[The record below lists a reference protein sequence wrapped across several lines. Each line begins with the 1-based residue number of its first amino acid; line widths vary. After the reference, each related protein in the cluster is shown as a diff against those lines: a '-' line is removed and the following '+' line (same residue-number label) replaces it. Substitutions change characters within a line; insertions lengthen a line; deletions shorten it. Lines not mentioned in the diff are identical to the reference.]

1 MPYSP
6 QRGGYKSGLP
16 SELSE
21 YSATGGRRRTRRAR
35 RSMRGGWADAFASPM
50 SSSLGATALPA
61 VAGST
66 SLSAA
71 MATNSTSAI
80 SQAVG
85 TSPNAAKTLVAAA
98 NGSSPAA
105 AAARAILA
113 KPAVARAVQ
122 ANPAL
127 TAQQKAT
134 ALATA
139 IGKEKGFIS
148 NDYKVAGDNWNRIV
162 KLRAEKVAA
171 GPAFDK
177 RVAAHRAQLAADGPA
192 RAAHLANLDKYMKQH
207 GDRMHST
214 HVDAGK
220 HAMALQKLT
229 GSPATSFLPGHWG
242 KTSIPLKG
250 GARRRSRSRSASRKS
265 TRRHRR

>member
-1 MPYSP
+1 
-6 QRGGYKSGLP
+6 
-16 SELSE
+16 
-21 YSATGGRRRTRRAR
+21 
-35 RSMRGGWADAFASPM
+35 M
-50 SSSLGATALPA
+50 SSSLGAAALPA

-105 AAARAILA
+105 AAARAILS
-113 KPAVARAVQ
+113 KPAVAKAVQ

-139 IGKEKGFIS
+139 IGKEKGYIS
-148 NDYKVAGDNWNRIV
+148 NDWKVAGDNWNRIV

-207 GDRMHST
+207 GERMHST

-229 GSPATSFLPGHWG
+229 SSPASSFLPGHWG
-242 KTSIPLKG
+242 KTAIPLKG